1 MPGPDAAE
9 RRARMVL
16 SAVVEP
22 GDADACRLVREHSAS
37 ELLAKLRSRGATA
50 GSTSGLSPSSSSSS
64 SKVATWVQRAAAAD
78 DDAVPR
84 AAAAVS
90 ARYVCPGD
98 DEWEPALDDLAR
110 LEDEPGDR
118 RGGAPF
124 GLWLRGGGS
133 LSALSRRCVAIVG
146 ARRSTPYGEHVASG
160 LAFDAASHGFAVVS
174 GGAYGIDAAAH
185 RAVLSCGGPT
195 LAVLAGGVDNLYPTG
210 NGALLGEVAVR
221 GLLVSE
227 APPGCVPSRSRFL
240 VRNRLI
246 AALSRGTVVVEAA
259 LRSGALNTARWA
271 LDLGRGVMGVP
282 GPVTSRTSAGVH
294 ELLRQPGTLLV
305 TDALEM
311 IEHVSPAGV
320 GLAPRKSGRLRP
332 VDSIEGVSRRV
343 LDAMPKLAGAPAES
357 IALDA
362 GVRPGEVGRHLARLR
377 DAGLVTESADGWA
390 LAAPRFDA
398 GPRPCLGR
406 QPGDG

>member
-1 MPGPDAAE
+1 MAGPDEAE

-16 SAVVEP
+16 STVVEP
-22 GDADACRLVREHSAS
+22 GDADACRLVREHSAC
-37 ELLAKLRSRGATA
+37 ELLTKLRSRA
-50 GSTSGLSPSSSSSS
+50 GSSAVRSASSSPS
-64 SKVATWVQRAAAAD
+64 SKVATWAQRAAATD
-78 DDAVPR
+78 DDALAG
-84 AAAAVS
+84 AAAGAS

-110 LEDEPGDR
+110 LEDDPGDR

-133 LSALSRRCVAIVG
+133 LRELTRRCVAIVG

-160 LAFDAASHGFAVVS
+160 LAFDAASRAFTVVS

-185 RAVLSCGGPT
+185 RAALSSGAAT
-195 LAVLAGGVDNLYPTG
+195 LAVLAGGVDNLYPAG
-210 NGALLGEVAVR
+210 NSTLLGEVAVH

-246 AALSRGTVVVEAA
+246 AALSQGTVVVEAA

-320 GLAPRKSGRLRP
+320 GLAPRKSGPPRP
-332 VDSIEGVSRRV
+332 VDRLEGVSRRI
-343 LDAMPKLAGAPAES
+343 LEATPMLSGAPAES
-357 IALDA
+357 IALAA
-362 GVRPGEVGRHLARLR
+362 GVRPGEVGSHLARLR
-377 DAGLVTESADGWA
+377 DAGLVAERADGWA
-390 LAAPRFDA
+390 LAAPRLHA
-398 GPRPCLGR
+398 VPRPCLGR
-406 QPGDG
+406 EPADG

>member
-1 MPGPDAAE
+1 
-9 RRARMVL
+9 L
-16 SAVVEP
+16 
-22 GDADACRLVREHSAS
+22 
-37 ELLAKLRSRGATA
+37 
-50 GSTSGLSPSSSSSS
+50 
-64 SKVATWVQRAAAAD
+64 
-78 DDAVPR
+78 
-84 AAAAVS
+84 
-90 ARYVCPGD
+90 
-98 DEWEPALDDLAR
+98 
-110 LEDEPGDR
+110 
-118 RGGAPF
+118 
-124 GLWLRGGGS
+124 
-133 LSALSRRCVAIVG
+133 
-146 ARRSTPYGEHVASG
+146 
-160 LAFDAASHGFAVVS
+160 DAASRGFAVVS
-174 GGAYGIDAAAH
+174 GGAYGIDASAH
-185 RAVLSCGGPT
+185 RAVLSCGAAT

-210 NGALLGEVAVR
+210 NSTLLGEVAVR

-246 AALSRGTVVVEAA
+246 AALGQGTVVVEAA

-332 VDSIEGVSRRV
+332 VDSLEDVSRRV
-343 LDAMPKLAGAPAES
+343 LDAIPKLAGAPAES
-357 IALDA
+357 IALAA
-362 GVRPGEVGRHLARLR
+362 GVRPGEVGPHLARLR
-377 DAGLVTESADGWA
+377 EAGLVAERADGWA

-406 QPGDG
+406 EPGDG

>member
-1 MPGPDAAE
+1 MAGPDEAE

-16 SAVVEP
+16 STVVEP
-22 GDADACRLVREHSAS
+22 GDADACRLVREHSAC
-37 ELLAKLRSRGATA
+37 ELLTKLRSRA
-50 GSTSGLSPSSSSSS
+50 GSSAVRSASSSSSS
-64 SKVATWVQRAAAAD
+64 SKVATWAQRAAATD
-78 DDAVPR
+78 DDALTG
-84 AAAAVS
+84 AAAGAS

-110 LEDEPGDR
+110 LEDDPGDR

-133 LSALSRRCVAIVG
+133 LRELTRRCVAIVG

-160 LAFDAASHGFAVVS
+160 LAFDAASRAFTVVS

-185 RAVLSCGGPT
+185 RAALSSGAAT
-195 LAVLAGGVDNLYPTG
+195 LAVLAGGVDNLYPAG
-210 NGALLGEVAVR
+210 NSTLLGEVAVH

-246 AALSRGTVVVEAA
+246 AALSQGTVVVEAA

-320 GLAPRKSGRLRP
+320 GLAPRKSGPPRP
-332 VDSIEGVSRRV
+332 VDRLEGVSRRI
-343 LDAMPKLAGAPAES
+343 LEATPMLSGAPAES
-357 IALDA
+357 IALAA
-362 GVRPGEVGRHLARLR
+362 GVRPGEVGSHLARLR
-377 DAGLVTESADGWA
+377 DAGLVAERADGWA
-390 LAAPRFDA
+390 LAAPRLHA
-398 GPRPCLGR
+398 VPRPCLGR
-406 QPGDG
+406 EPADG